1 MLRHEFDFQIL
12 RVCLEFSRDLQ
23 LLLAQAQRLAP
34 TYQFSLL
41 RLGLPKLLSSQSQS
55 KLG

>member
-12 RVCLEFSRDLQ
+12 SVCLEFSRDLQ
-23 LLLAQAQRLAP
+23 LLAQAQRLAP